1 MTKDSRVINWLE
13 LVQKMLP
20 DASIAL
26 LYSPELF
33 PGHRP
38 WKNVPQT
45 LRTSDHLIKLIQL
58 AYLQQKICF
67 AQESDKTISIA
78 LPVIINFET
87 DIKNPI
93 LFIEM
98 SAKKQSIESL
108 KSICQWA
115 AKWLAELL
123 MLEVKVPKQ
132 LSQTQAPRVGLTAK
146 LTLFLRTC
154 VDNIKAKK
162 GVSLLLITLFFLIM
176 LIPLEYKISVPSV
189 IEGKIEAPVVA
200 PYDGF
205 IRSADTKA
213 GESVNEGQ
221 ILVELE
227 DQELVLARD
236 KLLSQRNEK
245 SNEYRTT
252 LSKKERGQARLL
264 QSQIAQI
271 EGSIAESEL
280 KISKSK
286 ISSPISGWVIAGD
299 ISRSIGAKVN
309 QGDLLFKVSPLDEF
323 RVMLKIPEKDIRFF
337 VEGQKADLR
346 LHAFPHKHLET
357 KIVSISP
364 LYSELDGIIVY
375 LTEAELLG
383 EENHALKPGMEGVAK
398 VSVGQKVLGWQLIR
412 RFYDWA
418 SMLLWRFS
426 L

>member
-1 MTKDSRVINWLE
+1 MVR
-13 LVQKMLP
+13 KMLP
-20 DASIAL
+20 DVSVAL

-45 LRTSDHLIKLIQL
+45 FRRSEHLIKFIQL

-67 AQESDKTISIA
+67 AQEPDKTISIA
-78 LPVIINFET
+78 LPVIMNFET
-87 DIKNPI
+87 DRKNPI
-93 LFIEM
+93 LLIEM
-98 SAKKQSIESL
+98 NANKQSIESL
-108 KSICQWA
+108 QSICQWA

-123 MLEVKVPKQ
+123 IVEFNAAKKLPQTEV
-132 LSQTQAPRVGLTAK
+132 ARVGLTAK
-146 LTLFLRTC
+146 LGLFLRTS
-154 VDNIKAKK
+154 VDKLKVKK
-162 GVSLLLITLFFLIM
+162 GVSLSLITLFFLIM
-176 LIPLEYKISVPSV
+176 LIPLEYKISVPTV

-205 IRSADTKA
+205 IRAADTKA
-213 GESVNEGQ
+213 GESVSEGQ
-221 ILVELE
+221 VLVELE
-227 DQELVLARD
+227 DQELVLARE

-245 SNEYRTT
+245 LNEYRTT
-252 LSKKERGQARLL
+252 LSKGERGQARLL
-264 QSQIAQI
+264 KSQIAQI
-271 EGSIAESEL
+271 EGSIAESDL

-309 QGDLLFKVSPLDEF
+309 QGDLLFKVSPLDDF

-337 VEGQKADLR
+337 QQGQKGDLR
-346 LHAFPHKHLET
+346 LHAFPHQQLAA

-375 LTEAELLG
+375 LTEAELLA
-383 EENHALKPGMEGVAK
+383 EDNHGLKPGMEGVAK
-398 VSVGQKVLGWQLIR
+398 VSVGQKALGWQLIR

-418 SMLLWRFS
+418 RMQLWRFS